1 MLYHVHKVA
10 KILCNLPI
18 TLFIL
23 TIAVPDNLEA
33 VFELG
38 LPVDGLVAVE
48 AGRVH
53 DDPVPGAQRLAAAGG
68 AASYN
73 NF

>member
-1 MLYHVHKVA
+1 MSINFPAPLLVV
-10 KILCNLPI
+10 PI
-18 TLFIL
+18 
-23 TIAVPDNLEA
+23 VVSDNLEA

-38 LPVDGLVAVE
+38 LSVDGLVAVE

-53 DDPVPGAQRLAAAGG
+53 DDLVPGAQRLAAAGG

-73 NF
+73 IF

>member
-1 MLYHVHKVA
+1 MFYISNFPASLLGV
-10 KILCNLPI
+10 P
-18 TLFIL
+18 
-23 TIAVPDNLEA
+23 IAVPDNLEA

-48 AGRVH
+48 AGCVH
-53 DDPVPGAQRLAAAGG
+53 DDPVPGDQRLAAAGG

-73 NF
+73 IF